1 MEIGNKIKFLR
12 RKAGLTQEQL
22 GERLNIS
29 AQSVSK
35 WETGTA
41 MPDITLLPLLSR
53 EFGVTIDELFD
64 VTQEDRLQRIEK
76 RMEVEEE
83 LPIDIFREFEDYLKN
98 MLAENKERV
107 KCLELLAQ
115 LYHHRMEADSRR
127 VSRYAREAIMLHPEG
142 RDCQWLLQKAE
153 GHAVWDWN
161 CAHHT
166 AAIEFYKEVI
176 AADTGEPPTPMP
188 YYYLI
193 DNLLADRRTQEAQ
206 HYMEIMEKLP
216 ACNPVLVPT
225 YRAHIALIEKGLPEA
240 DQIMEEAVQ
249 KLQENPGMLFEAAQ
263 YYAFTCRYDKALMLY
278 EEAWAREEAHH
289 KPRYT
294 DALSAMAIIH
304 EIRGDLESAVKS
316 QERLLD
322 CLKNEW
328 GYTDEAPVQETLR
341 EIQRLQKK
349 MEK

>member
-83 LPIDIFREFEDYLKN
+83 LSADIFREFEDVLKN
-98 MLAENKERV
+98 QLAEGNDRA
-107 KCLELLAQ
+107 KCLSLLAQ

-127 VSRYAREAIMLHPEG
+127 VSRYAREAILLDPAG

-161 CAHHT
+161 CAQHS
-166 AAIEFYKEVI
+166 AAIDFYKEVI
-176 AADTGEPPTPMP
+176 AADAIEPLTPMP

-193 DNLLADRRTQEAQ
+193 DNLLADRRTKEAA
-206 HYMEIMEKLP
+206 HYTDIVEKLP
-216 ACNPVLVPT
+216 ACNPVLIPT
-225 YRAHIALIEKGLPEA
+225 YRAHIALLECDMQKA

-249 KLQENPGMLFEAAQ
+249 KLKENPGMLFEAAQ

-278 EEAWAREEAHH
+278 EAAWAREEEHH

-294 DALSAMAIIH
+294 DALSAMAVIY
-304 EIRGDLESAVKS
+304 EIRGDLENAVKS

-322 CLKNEW
+322 CLKTEW
-328 GYTDEAPVQETLR
+328 GYVDEAPVQETLR

>member
-22 GERLNIS
+22 GERLSLS

-64 VTQEDRLQRIEK
+64 LTQEDRLQRIEK

-83 LPIDIFREFEDYLKN
+83 LPPDIFREFEDVLKN
-98 MLAENKERV
+98 QLAENKERA
-107 KCLELLAQ
+107 KCLSLLAQ

-127 VSRYAREAIMLHPEG
+127 VSRYAREAILLDPAG

-161 CAHHT
+161 CAQHS
-166 AAIEFYKEVI
+166 AAIDFYKEVI
-176 AADTGEPPTPMP
+176 AADTVTPPTPMP

-193 DNLLADRRTQEAQ
+193 DNLLADRRTQEAR
-206 HYMEIMEKLP
+206 HYMQILEKLP
-216 ACNPVLVPT
+216 ACNPVVLPT
-225 YRAHIALIEKGLPEA
+225 YRAHIALIEKGLPAA
-240 DQIMEEAVQ
+240 DQIMDEAVQ
-249 KLQENPGMLFEAAQ
+249 KLPENPSMLFEAAQ
-263 YYAFTCRYDKALMLY
+263 YYALTCRYDKALALY
-278 EEAWAREEAHH
+278 EADWAQEEAHH

-294 DALSAMAIIH
+294 DALQSMAIIH
-304 EIRGDLESAVKS
+304 EIRGDLENAVKS

-322 CLKNEW
+322 CLKSEW

-341 EIQRLQKK
+341 EIARLQKK
-349 MEK
+349 MSK

>member
-22 GERLNIS
+22 GERLNLS

-53 EFGVTIDELFD
+53 EFGVSIDEIFD
-64 VTQEDRLQRIEK
+64 LTQEDRLQRIEK

-83 LPIDIFREFEDYLKN
+83 LAADIFREFEDVLKN
-98 MLAENKERV
+98 QLAEGNDRA
-107 KCLELLAQ
+107 KCLSLLAQ

-127 VSRYAREAIMLHPEG
+127 VSRYAREAILLDPAG

-161 CAHHT
+161 CAQHS
-166 AAIEFYKEVI
+166 AAIDFYKEVI
-176 AADTGEPPTPMP
+176 AADTIQPPTPMP
-188 YYYLI
+188 YYYVV
-193 DNLLADRRTQEAQ
+193 DNLLADRRTQEAAR
-206 HYMEIMEKLP
+206 YVDEMEKLP
-216 ACNPVLVPT
+216 SCNPVLIPT
-225 YRAHIALIEKGLPEA
+225 YRAHIALIEEGLAAA
-240 DQIMEEAVQ
+240 DQIMEEAME
-249 KLQENPGMLFEAAQ
+249 KLPDHAGMVFETAQ
-263 YYAFTCRYDKALMLY
+263 HYARTCRYDRALALY
-278 EEAWAREEAHH
+278 EKNWAMEETK

-294 DALSAMAIIH
+294 DALQGMAIIH
-304 EIRGDLESAVKS
+304 EIRGDLENAVKS

-322 CLKNEW
+322 CLKSEW

>member
-1 MEIGNKIKFLR
+1 MEIGSKIKFLR
-12 RKAGLTQEQL
+12 HKAGLTQEQL
-22 GERLNIS
+22 GERLNLS

-41 MPDITLLPLLSR
+41 MPDITLLPLISR
-53 EFGVTIDELFD
+53 EFGVSIDELFD
-64 VTQEDRLQRIEK
+64 LSREDRLQRIEK

-83 LPIDIFREFEDYLKN
+83 LPFDIFREFEDYLKN

-153 GHAVWDWN
+153 GHTMWDWN

-193 DNLLADRRTQEAQ
+193 DNLLADRRTKEAA
-206 HYMEIMEKLP
+206 HYTDIVEKLL
-216 ACNPVLVPT
+216 ACNPVVPPT
-225 YRAHIALIEKGLPEA
+225 YRAHIALLECDMQKA

-249 KLQENPGMLFEAAQ
+249 KLKENPGILFEAAQ
-263 YYAFTCRYDKALMLY
+263 YYAITCRYDKAIALY
-278 EEAWAREEAHH
+278 EEAWAGEEAHH

-294 DALSAMAIIH
+294 DALSGMAIIY
-304 EIRGDLESAVKS
+304 EIRGDYENAVKT

-322 CLKNEW
+322 CLKTEW

-341 EIQRLQKK
+341 EIQRLQQKVNK
-349 MEK
+349 